1 MLGSFWGLAMG
12 GREVGNTCRVIDMGP
27 GFEAC
32 AAWACIAGIHFFRRR
47 GASVASF
54 SHEFTFLVQMQLQ
67 TLSKDSLGTLQPFS
81 AELARFER
89 RFNSKLGCA
98 T

>member
-1 MLGSFWGLAMG
+1 MG

-54 SHEFTFLVQMQLQ
+54 SNEFTFLVQMQLQ
-67 TLSKDSLGTLQPFS
+67 TLSKDSLLGTLQPFS
-81 AELARFER
+81 AATAELARFER